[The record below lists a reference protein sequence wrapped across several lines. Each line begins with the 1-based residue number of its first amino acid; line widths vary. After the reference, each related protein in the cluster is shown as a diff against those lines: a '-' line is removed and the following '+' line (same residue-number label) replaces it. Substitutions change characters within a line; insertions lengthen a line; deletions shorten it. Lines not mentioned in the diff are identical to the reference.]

1 MIKCRRSSCLLKAT
15 VLLDL
20 SLERA
25 DYRVVPSLDSWA
37 NSLKGEDAK
46 LPV

>member
-1 MIKCRRSSCLLKAT
+1 MPRQLSAETDVFVLTYPPPDENNLT
-15 VLLDL
+15 VL
-20 SLERA
+20 R
-25 DYRVVPSLDSWA
+25 A

>member
-1 MIKCRRSSCLLKAT
+1 MRLLQ
-15 VLLDL
+15 LDL
-20 SLERA
+20 SRLRVE
-25 DYRVVPSLDSWA
+25 YRLVLRA

>member
-1 MIKCRRSSCLLKAT
+1 MTCLLKAT
-15 VLLDL
+15 KLLDL
-20 SLERA
+20 SPPRA
-25 DYRVVPSLDSWA
+25 DDRIVPRA